1 MKTKALILAV
11 VTVLIA
17 SCSADFDESNVM
29 SDYDSMK
36 CLSGSDV
43 VDYEE
48 TCLDKS
54 GVVTGFV
61 SEAGSLSRE
70 LEIVEFDPEG
80 YDFEF
85 KQPRFFFAEGRFTEH
100 LYQGNKIRLS
110 GVFEDTTFTGK
121 ASISVAKFEKM
132 DLTDTESNNRRV
144 KIRNRELDREDGYV
158 LMTHLRCAD
167 QAMATYTG
175 SKCPKSKN
183 GAELGLMRENG
194 VITTTGI
201 CFFAGRT
208 VILEC
213 ESSNKGSTVSITNFE
228 VK

>member
-85 KQPRFFFAEGRFTEH
+85 KQPRFFF
-100 LYQGNKIRLS
+100 
-110 GVFEDTTFTGK
+110 
-121 ASISVAKFEKM
+121 
-132 DLTDTESNNRRV
+132 
-144 KIRNRELDREDGYV
+144 
-158 LMTHLRCAD
+158 C
-167 QAMATYTG
+167 
-175 SKCPKSKN
+175 
-183 GAELGLMRENG
+183 
-194 VITTTGI
+194 
-201 CFFAGRT
+201 
-208 VILEC
+208 
-213 ESSNKGSTVSITNFE
+213 
-228 VK
+228 